1 MWGGNQVLK
10 KNVMWPVCG
19 LFYYPKI
26 DHIHCVIKS
35 LHLWGTNVL
44 RFPHL
49 WFDIGNICAGPGGN
63 IWKTFLGFYD
73 MQSDLCFGTSVWFL
87 PVALP
92 SGNVLLIGISLG
104 DWKKPGFLTSAGRQ
118 EMFQKNLR
126 IVRVPRRRR
135 CWVMGLTH
143 FNHDSLI
150 PGSRWREGKGTWLLG
165 QNFPRCFLQMKMF
178 MAKQTSL
185 HHWDKPVSE
194 RLILLKVTQL
204 ISDIYLFFKLLF
216 F

>member
-1 MWGGNQVLK
+1 MWGENQVLK

-73 MQSDLCFGTSVWFL
+73 MQSDRSSHIQPFC
-87 PVALP
+87 
-92 SGNVLLIGISLG
+92 
-104 DWKKPGFLTSAGRQ
+104 
-118 EMFQKNLR
+118 
-126 IVRVPRRRR
+126 
-135 CWVMGLTH
+135 
-143 FNHDSLI
+143 
-150 PGSRWREGKGTWLLG
+150 
-165 QNFPRCFLQMKMF
+165 
-178 MAKQTSL
+178 
-185 HHWDKPVSE
+185 
-194 RLILLKVTQL
+194 
-204 ISDIYLFFKLLF
+204 
-216 F
+216 